1 MSKGQKARLS
11 IEKKSTG
18 GVEGIFGENAK
29 EHDNNVFNIQHKVY
43 QKLALS
49 YPNLEFR
56 IRDSITKKEINDKLK
71 KIDSR
76 LGKVLFI
83 SNARIIPDGGII
95 EVKDKN
101 EVWRIVLISEAKH
114 QGNDIENIKRG
125 IQVGK
130 KSNQDFMIAGN
141 AIERSHKNI
150 NEIRNFMINED
161 HFPYLLFLSGSNFL
175 LEDVV
180 IKRPDGREVL
190 IQANIG
196 SLNRLDRLTSANMCM
211 GINSNFCKNREITI
225 NGKVIKIQAVS
236 IHTKKDGSKWTENE
250 MIRIMWDTC
259 LVSLEVM
266 NLIE

>member
-18 GVEGIFGENAK
+18 GVDGIFTKVAK

-43 QKLALS
+43 TKLTLT
-49 YPNLEFR
+49 YPSLEFR
-56 IRDSITKKEINDKLK
+56 IRDSITKKEINDKLRSV
-71 KIDSR
+71 DSR

-101 EVWRIVLISEAKH
+101 GAWRVVLVSEAKH
-114 QGNDIENIKRG
+114 QGNDIENISKG

-130 KSNQDFMIAGN
+130 RSNQDFMIAGN

-175 LEDVV
+175 LEDIT

-190 IQANIG
+190 VQANVG

-211 GINSNFCKNREITI
+211 GINSNFCKNRELTI
-225 NGKVIKIQAVS
+225 KGKVIKIQAIS
-236 IHTKKDGSKWTENE
+236 IHTKKDGSKWTEEE

-266 NLIE
+266 SLIE